1 MVPFWICANCREL
14 KRDYPLRLR
23 DRLGEKDFSVS
34 YTICIQARADV
45 VPIAEFYGLTADEKG
60 RVVLM
65 AKSRIEEKHLPKS
78 EKTRPA
84 MVEGYLRHA
93 THGRL
98 MFCPRYVSSWCM
110 SRRKR
115 CFDLVLSVIALI
127 VFSPLMLVI
136 AWLIKLTSSGPA
148 LFRQERVGLHQK
160 TFVILKF
167 RTMEVYADGLER
179 GPTVTRH
186 RDSRMTGIGALLR
199 RLKLDEL
206 PQLINVARGEMSFVG
221 PRPKIAEHENLCM
234 MCRPGITG
242 ADTIEFSH
250 EEALLAGVPEAFV
263 ERYVVT
269 VLNPEKCKLD
279 IQYIETG
286 RFRTD
291 LCILMHTV
299 FKLSNRSRR
308 KLSTESVRFL
318 TARSEM
324 EVSSPGEVVGL
335 ESSNFSGQEVRQSA

>member
-1 MVPFWICANCREL
+1 
-14 KRDYPLRLR
+14 
-23 DRLGEKDFSVS
+23 
-34 YTICIQARADV
+34 
-45 VPIAEFYGLTADEKG
+45 
-60 RVVLM
+60 
-65 AKSRIEEKHLPKS
+65 
-78 EKTRPA
+78 
-84 MVEGYLRHA
+84 
-93 THGRL
+93 
-98 MFCPRYVSSWCM
+98 M

-115 CFDLVLSVIALI
+115 CFDLVFSVIALV
-127 VFSPLMLVI
+127 VFSPLMLLI
-136 AWLIKLTSSGPA
+136 GWLIKLTSSGPA
-148 LFRQERVGLHQK
+148 LFRQERVGLHQQ

-167 RTMEVYADGLER
+167 RTMEVCADGLES

-186 RDSRMTGIGALLR
+186 RDSRMTKIGGLLR

-206 PQLINVARGEMSFVG
+206 PQFINVARGEMSFVG
-221 PRPKIAEHENLCM
+221 PRPKIAQHENLCM

-242 ADTIEFSH
+242 AATIEFSH

-279 IQYIETG
+279 IQYIETS

-308 KLSTESVRFL
+308 TLSTESARFL
-318 TARSEM
+318 TASSGMETVAPSETL
-324 EVSSPGEVVGL
+324 GL
-335 ESSNFSGQEVRQSA
+335 EGSDFVGHEVRQSA